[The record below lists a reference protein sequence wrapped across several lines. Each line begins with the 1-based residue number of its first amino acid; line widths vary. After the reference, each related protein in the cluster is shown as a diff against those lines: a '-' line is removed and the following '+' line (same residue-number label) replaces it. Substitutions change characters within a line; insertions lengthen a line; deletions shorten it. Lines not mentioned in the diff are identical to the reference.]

1 MAPPRK
7 DGARCTAKAKSTGDR
22 CKQPP
27 IPGGTVCRTHGGSAP
42 RVRAAGAR
50 RVFEALVAPAQL
62 QYRNIIEDPSTP
74 PAVRLAA
81 LRDLFDRTGY
91 KTPTQ
96 IEVLTD
102 AMVEAEIARREA
114 ELDL

>member
-1 MAPPRK
+1 MVRRK
-7 DGARCTAKAKSTGDR
+7 DGVTCTANAKSHPGK
-22 CKQPP
+22 CGNPP
-27 IPGGTVCRTHGGSAP
+27 IPGGNVCRIHGGNTP
-42 RVRAAGAR
+42 VVRAAGAR
-50 RVFEALVAPAQL
+50 RVFEALVAPAL
-62 QYRNIIEDPSTP
+62 MQYRNIIEDPTTP
-74 PAVRLAA
+74 AAVRLAA

-96 IEVLTD
+96 IEFLTD